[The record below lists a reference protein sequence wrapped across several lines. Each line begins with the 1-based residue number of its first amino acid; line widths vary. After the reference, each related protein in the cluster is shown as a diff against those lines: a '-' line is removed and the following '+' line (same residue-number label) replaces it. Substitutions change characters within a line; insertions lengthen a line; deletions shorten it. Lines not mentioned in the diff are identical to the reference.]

1 MAATGGTNLGT
12 TNEPIIQPQSQ
23 LVTVKLNESNHLVWK
38 QQIWAAIR
46 GYGLEGYLTGL
57 CPMPDEFTP
66 CASATEAP
74 KTNPSYLQWNRQDQL
89 LASWLLSALSESI
102 LITTVGLNTSKE
114 IWDCLKTTFANQNQ
128 AKVMQY
134 RLHLQTLKKGNLQMK
149 DYLNK
154 IKSCCDLLG
163 SAGEPVSQKDQ
174 VMYVLSGLGPE
185 YNSVM
190 VSATSR
196 LEPWSLSELHALLRI
211 FENRLE
217 TFESRSVIEDGSFSV
232 NFTQNTGNRRGRGNH
247 TPRGRGYYHNNNG
260 SNNRES
266 SFNANNRGRGRF
278 GGARGKGGRFG
289 GNGPRC
295 QICHYNNNTAERCF
309 YRADLHFTPNSGPN
323 SGTQQ
328 QQHNYQQST
337 FGHSN
342 VNVARIST
350 EDASQDLNWYPDSGA
365 TNHVTYDMGNHNIA
379 SDYQGNEKVQVGNG
393 QGLNIA
399 HFGNSIVV
407 PPDSDPHSK
416 HSFLLKNLLH
426 VPHITKNLIS
436 VSQFAQDNHVFFE
449 FNPSFCLVK
458 DQCTGNVLLQ
468 GALRNGLYS
477 FSLSSS
483 KSSASQPSFSP
494 TNKHSPG
501 PLSINYVVVRDSL
514 SLDGLVCKDYV
525 FNENSHLVSV
535 FEDD

>member
-1 MAATGGTNLGT
+1 MAATGGTELGT
-12 TNEPIIQPQSQ
+12 NNEPIIQPQSQ
-23 LVTVKLNESNHLVWK
+23 LVTVKLNESNYLVWK

-46 GYGLEGYLTGL
+46 GYGLEGYLTGS

-66 CASATEAP
+66 SASDKEAP
-74 KTNPSYLQWNRQDQL
+74 KTNLSYLQWNRQDQL
-89 LASWLLSALSESI
+89 LASWLLSSLSKSI

-196 LEPWSLSELHALLRI
+196 LEPWSLSELHALLLS

-217 TFESRSVIEDGSFSV
+217 TFENRSVIQDGSFSV
-232 NFTQNTGNRRGRGNH
+232 NFTQNTGNRRGGGNH
-247 TPRGRGYYHNNNG
+247 TSRGRGYYHNNNG
-260 SNNRES
+260 SNSRDS

-278 GGARGKGGRFG
+278 GGARGRGGRFG
-289 GNGPRC
+289 GNRSRC
-295 QICHYNNNTAERCF
+295 QICHYNNHTAERCF
-309 YRADLHFTPNSGPN
+309 YRADLNFTPNSGPH

-328 QQHNYQQST
+328 QQHNYQQQST

-342 VNVARIST
+342 VNVATNNTPVVSPHQHTSVDSSSSNTPHSSTNSASPISLEEGGQLYVHLPIQANDQTNSIST
-350 EDASQDLNWYPDSGA
+350 
-365 TNHVTYDMGNHNIA
+365 
-379 SDYQGNEKVQVGNG
+379 NEPFQSVPNDVAG
-393 QGLNIA
+393 IIRWW
-399 HFGNSIVV
+399 SS
-407 PPDSDPHSK
+407 PPD
-416 HSFLLKNLLH
+416 FI
-426 VPHITKNLIS
+426 V
-436 VSQFAQDNHVFFE
+436 E
-449 FNPSFCLVK
+449 
-458 DQCTGNVLLQ
+458 
-468 GALRNGLYS
+468 ALTDRRLC
-477 FSLSSS
+477 
-483 KSSASQPSFSP
+483 
-494 TNKHSPG
+494 
-501 PLSINYVVVRDSL
+501 R
-514 SLDGLVCKDYV
+514 
-525 FNENSHLVSV
+525 
-535 FEDD
+535 